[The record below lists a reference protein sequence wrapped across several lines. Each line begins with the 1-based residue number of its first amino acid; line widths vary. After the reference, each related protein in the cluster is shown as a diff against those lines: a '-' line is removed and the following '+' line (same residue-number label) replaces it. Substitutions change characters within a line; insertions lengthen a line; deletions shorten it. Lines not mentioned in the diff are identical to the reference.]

1 MWLWRR
7 QSEEGG
13 ETWLGA
19 RDACASENCVHAA
32 RRRRHWIGIPGHSLL
47 PDADWLEVFPSV
59 ATTPML
65 DAGQWT
71 SLRCFFHN
79 QRLSFSLDL
88 RKIKMDQVHMSDLF
102 MDQGDR
108 DDQEDWGG

>member
-1 MWLWRR
+1 MLAHLKIVFT
-7 QSEEGG
+7 QHGDDDTG
-13 ETWLGA
+13 LGFPA
-19 RDACASENCVHAA
+19 TLSYLMLTGSRV
-32 RRRRHWIGIPGHSLL
+32 
-47 PDADWLEVFPSV
+47 LEVFPSV

-108 DDQEDWGG
+108 DDQEDWGGRDDP